1 MTVSLLA
8 VSTVWFVSYICRDFY
23 MLTVSL
29 LAVSTVWF
37 VS

>member
-8 VSTVWFVSYICRDFY
+8 VSTVWFVSLIWRDFCK
-23 MLTVSL
+23 MTVSL

-37 VS
+37 VP